1 MKKYIIIIAV
11 LFGFISN
18 ISAQEV
24 QNYDTN
30 TDGFFHNFKFKFRT
44 EQQSEILPMLPDGY
58 NCLTDFDASD
68 PNNPAPV
75 GSGLLILTGLA
86 IAYSQRKKE

>member
-18 ISAQEV
+18 ISAQE
-24 QNYDTN
+24 QNYDNN
-30 TDGFFHNFKFKFRT
+30 TDGFFYDFKFKFRT

-58 NCLTDFDASD
+58 NYLTDFNAVD
-68 PNNPAPV
+68 PNQPV
-75 GSGLLILTGLA
+75 PLGSGLLILTGLA
-86 IAYSQRKKE
+86 LTYSRRKKE

>member
-58 NCLTDFDASD
+58 NYLTDFNAVD
-68 PNNPAPV
+68 PNQPV
-75 GSGLLILTGLA
+75 PLGSGLLILTGLA
-86 IAYSQRKKE
+86 LTYSRRKKE